1 MTIRILIADDHKIV
15 SDGLKALLEAQP
27 EMAIVA
33 QATNGREAVK
43 LANRIKPDMVI
54 MDVAMPELNGL
65 DAVRQILSEHPQIKV
80 IALSMH
86 ADRRYVTGML
96 SAGAS
101 GYILKHCAFE
111 ELVQAIHIVRSNQF
125 YLSPAI
131 AGIVVKELA
140 QSRKSRARQTTSAL
154 QSLTSREREV
164 LQLISEGHSAREIA
178 QRLHLS
184 VKTVETHR
192 RQMMQK
198 LEIHSIA
205 DLTKFAIR
213 EGLTSFDG
221 FP

>member
-1 MTIRILIADDHKIV
+1 LTIRILIADDHKIV
-15 SDGLKALLEAQP
+15 CDGLKALLEAQP
-27 EMAIVA
+27 EMEIVA
-33 QATNGREAVK
+33 QAANGREAVK
-43 LANRIKPDMVI
+43 LAQKQKPDMVI
-54 MDVAMPELNGL
+54 MDVAMPDLNGL
-65 DAVRQILSEHPQIKV
+65 EAVRQILSAHPYIKV

-86 ADRRYVTGML
+86 ADRQYVTGML

-111 ELVQAIHIVRSNQF
+111 ELVHAIHIVLSDQV

-140 QSRKSRARQTTSAL
+140 QSRAARSR
-154 QSLTSREREV
+154 QSSSPSQLLTSREREV

-178 QRLHLS
+178 QHLHLS
-184 VKTVETHR
+184 VKTIETHR

-198 LEIHSIA
+198 LEIHNVA

-213 EGLTSFDG
+213 EGLTSLDK
-221 FP
+221 

>member
-15 SDGLKALLEAQP
+15 CDGLKALLEAQP
-27 EMAIVA
+27 EMEIVA
-33 QATNGREAVK
+33 QAANGREAVK
-43 LANRIKPDMVI
+43 LAHKQKPDMVI
-54 MDVAMPELNGL
+54 MDVAMPDLNGL
-65 DAVRQILSEHPQIKV
+65 EAVHQILSAHPRIKV

-111 ELVQAIHIVRSNQF
+111 ELAHAIHIVLSNQV

-131 AGIVVKELA
+131 AGIVVNELA
-140 QSRKSRARQTTSAL
+140 QSKASRSRQSPSAS
-154 QSLTSREREV
+154 QGLTSREREV
-164 LQLISEGHSAREIA
+164 LQLIAEGHSARDIA

-184 VKTVETHR
+184 VKTIETHR
-192 RQMMQK
+192 RQMMGK
-198 LEIHSIA
+198 LGIHNVA

-213 EGLTSFDG
+213 EGLTSLEK
-221 FP
+221 

>member
-1 MTIRILIADDHKIV
+1 LTIRILIADDHKIV
-15 SDGLKALLEAQP
+15 SDGLKAMLQAQP
-27 EMAIVA
+27 EMEIIA
-33 QATNGREAVK
+33 QAANGREAVK
-43 LANRIKPDMVI
+43 LAHKQKPDMVI
-54 MDVAMPELNGL
+54 MDVAMPDLNGL
-65 DAVRQILSEHPQIKV
+65 EAVRQILSTNPRVKV

-111 ELVQAIHIVRSNQF
+111 ELVHAIHIVLANQV

-131 AGIVVKELA
+131 AGIVVQELA
-140 QSRKSRARQTTSAL
+140 QSKASRSRKSPSAA

-164 LQLISEGHSAREIA
+164 LQLISEGHSGRDIA

-184 VKTVETHR
+184 VKTIETHR
-192 RQMMQK
+192 RQMMEK
-198 LEIHSIA
+198 LGIHNVA

-213 EGLTSFDG
+213 EGLTSLDK
-221 FP
+221 

>member
-15 SDGLKALLEAQP
+15 CDGLKALLEKQP
-27 EMAIVA
+27 EMEIVA
-33 QATNGREAVK
+33 QAANGREAVK
-43 LANRIKPDMVI
+43 LADAHQPDMVI
-54 MDVAMPELNGL
+54 MDVAMPDLNGL
-65 DAVRQILSEHPQIKV
+65 EAMRQILSARPQIKV

-111 ELVQAIHIVRSNQF
+111 ELVQAIHIVLSNQV

-131 AGIVVKELA
+131 AGIVVQELA
-140 QSRKSRARQTTSAL
+140 QPKRARTRRSSPNIQA
-154 QSLTSREREV
+154 LTSREREV

-178 QRLHLS
+178 RRLHLS
-184 VKTVETHR
+184 VKTIETHR
-192 RQMMQK
+192 RQMMEK
-198 LEIHSIA
+198 LEIHSVA

-213 EGLTSFDG
+213 EGLTSLEK
-221 FP
+221 

>member
-1 MTIRILIADDHKIV
+1 VTIRILIADDHKIV
-15 SDGLKALLEAQP
+15 SDGLKALLEAQA
-27 EMAIVA
+27 EMTIVG
-33 QATNGREAVK
+33 QAVNGRDAVK
-43 LANRIKPDMVI
+43 LAHKLNPDMII

-65 DAVRQILSEHPQIKV
+65 EAVRQILSEHPHIKV

-96 SAGAS
+96 AAGAS

-111 ELVQAIHIVRSNQF
+111 ELVHAIHVVLSNQF

-140 QSRKSRARQTTSAL
+140 QSRKPRARQSASTL

-164 LQLISEGHSAREIA
+164 LQLIAEGHSAREIA

-192 RQMMQK
+192 RQLMQK
-198 LEIHSIA
+198 LEMKSVA

-213 EGLTSFDG
+213 EGLTSLDK
-221 FP
+221 

>member
-15 SDGLKALLEAQP
+15 CDGLKALLEAQP
-27 EMAIVA
+27 EMQIVA
-33 QATNGREAVK
+33 QAANGREAVK
-43 LANRIKPDMVI
+43 LAHKLKPDMVI
-54 MDVAMPELNGL
+54 MDVAMPDLNGL
-65 DAVRQILSEHPQIKV
+65 DAVRQILSEQPQIKV

-111 ELVQAIHIVRSNQF
+111 ELVHAIHIVLSNQF

-131 AGIVVKELA
+131 TGIVVKELA
-140 QSRKSRARQTTSAL
+140 QSRISRARQSASPS

-164 LQLISEGHSAREIA
+164 LQLISEGNSAREIA

-184 VKTVETHR
+184 VKTIETHR
-192 RQMMQK
+192 RQIMQK

-213 EGLTSFDG
+213 EGLTSLDK
-221 FP
+221 